1 MDNSGSGSFMRN
13 RRLESFLNTS
23 SSPTYREK
31 PKVSVKEEAAQK
43 PKADVYQDDDDDDG
57 WVLALISCIRI
68 VTCFLTMM
76 VTTFIWALIMLVLLP
91 WPYERIRQGNIYGH
105 VTGRLLM
112 WILGNPRKIEGSEFS
127 NKRAIYICNHASPL
141 DIFLI
146 MWLTPTGTVGIAK
159 KEIMWYPLFGQ
170 LYILANHL
178 RIDRSNPTA
187 AIQSLKEAAD
197 AVVRNNL
204 SLIIFP
210 EGTRS
215 RNGRLLPFKK
225 AILNTI
231 PFIVQHINV
240 FLNYSN
246 CDLLR
251 NPDLLVICLHKSIT
265 RKLALFP
272 FQGFVHLALQSGLPI
287 VPMVFTGTHLAWRK
301 GSLHVRPA
309 PLTVRYLD
317 PIITDDWTADKI
329 DEYVKMVH
337 NLYVKHLPE
346 SQRPPES

>member
-225 AILNTI
+225 
-231 PFIVQHINV
+231 
-240 FLNYSN
+240 
-246 CDLLR
+246 
-251 NPDLLVICLHKSIT
+251 
-265 RKLALFP
+265 
-272 FQGFVHLALQSGLPI
+272 GFVHLALQSGLPI

-301 GSLHVRPA
+301 GSSHVRPA